1 MSLRTGFWNRTK
13 QRRLL
18 AQVRGFWAENL
29 WDMRSCPVEGLSSQA
44 KQRRLRF
51 ECKSRTLNGELKY
64 AFWRKYAEGHWTSTQ
79 ELTKVHLLIK
89 WLNSRKRLP
98 DSFMERDLEVWKTSF
113 RAYLKR
119 HGMYR
124 MGTTSRMDGEQ
135 RPRVTPRDS
144 AYISTLRQAYL
155 ILSNAYDDRPEQNKD
170 IWDLRR
176 MSVEDHNPTLPIG
189 PLNFLKV
196 TQPWLRVA
204 VKAYIAY
211 SLPIYA
217 ESTCRTRL
225 QSLVCFSEFLSA
237 DNPRATSRSITRPLL
252 LRYLSYLPSRVCAG
266 VRKNHVIN
274 LRTFLEIAYRER
286 WLPTGPERLIYDEE
300 VPQPPKPQPRY
311 IPATVLDQLNQH
323 LHELKPPW
331 MRKVLILQE
340 CGMRISELLQLPLDC
355 LSQDARGV
363 YYLRYLQGKVRRENA
378 IPISQEIARVIQEQM
393 EEVRARSKPS
403 ELLFPSARNRPI
415 RQASFTQ
422 CINKLAYA
430 HQIKDASG
438 KLFRFQS
445 HQFRHTVGT
454 RMINLGVPHHIIQRY
469 LGHKGPEMT
478 SRYAHIHD
486 STMREKLSEYLTGT
500 LVDVTGKKVV
510 EDTANDTVELQ
521 WFTRNVLAQALTN
534 GYCAIPTV
542 AGPCPHPNACLNCAH
557 FRTDITF
564 LDVHRS
570 ELRETERVI
579 AKADANGW
587 VRQSEMNQ
595 QKRTNLVKIITSL
608 EAANA

>member
-1 MSLRTGFWNRTK
+1 MSRRTELWTPAKQGRLLAELTGFWG
-13 QRRLL
+13 
-18 AQVRGFWAENL
+18 ADI
-29 WDMRSCPVEGLSSQA
+29 WDMRRCPIEGVSLNST
-44 KQRRLRF
+44 QRRLRIG
-51 ECKSRTLNGELKY
+51 CKSTTINGELKY
-64 AFWRKYAEGHWTSTQ
+64 AFRRKYIEGQWTSTQ
-79 ELTKVHLLIK
+79 EFTKVHLLVK
-89 WLNSRKRLP
+89 WLNSLKSLP
-98 DSFMERDLEVWKTSF
+98 VSLMEHDLSWWRRSYM
-113 RAYLKR
+113 AYLKR

-124 MGTTSRMDGEQ
+124 MGTTCRMDGDQ
-135 RPRVTPRDS
+135 QPRVTPRDS
-144 AYISTLRQAYL
+144 AYISTLRQAYVL
-155 ILSNAYDDRPEQNKD
+155 LRNAYDERPEQEKD

-176 MSVEDHNPTLPIG
+176 LSMLHNPTLSAG
-189 PLNFLKV
+189 PLNFLHIK
-196 TQPWLRVA
+196 QPWLRA
-204 VKAYIAY
+204 AAKSFLAYC
-211 SLPIYA
+211 LPIYA
-217 ESTCRTRL
+217 EGTCRTRL
-225 QSLVCFSEFLSA
+225 QSLVCFSEFLVT
-237 DNPRATSRSITRPLL
+237 DTPRATERSIIRPLL
-252 LRYLSYLPSRVCAG
+252 LRYLSYLPKRVCTG
-266 VRKNHVIN
+266 TRKNHVIN
-274 LRTFLEIAYRER
+274 LRTFLEMAHRER
-286 WLPTGPERLIYDEE
+286 WLTVGAERLIHDEE
-300 VPQPPKPQPRY
+300 VPQPMKRQPRY
-311 IPATVLDQLNQH
+311 IPSTVLDQLNEH
-323 LHELKPPW
+323 IHELKPAW

-340 CGMRISELLQLPLDC
+340 CGMRINELLQLPLDC

-363 YYLRYLQGKVRRENA
+363 FYLRYLQGKVRRENA
-378 IPISQEIARVIQEQM
+378 IPVSQEIARVVQEQQ
-393 EEVRARSKPS
+393 EVVRGRTKPS
-403 ELLFPSARNRPI
+403 SLLFPSERGRPI

-422 CINKLAYA
+422 VINQLAYR
-430 HQIKDASG
+430 HKIKDATG

-500 LVDVTGKKVV
+500 LVDITGKKVG
-510 EDTANDTVELQ
+510 EDTANDTAELQ

-564 LDVHRS
+564 LGVHQS

-595 QKRTNLVKIITSL
+595 QKRANLVQIITSL
-608 EAANA
+608 EATNA